1 MLIGFNNEGVLW
13 TIAGGA
19 VALGLQHYGYLGE
32 ERDGL
37 FHAWF
42 LTIGSLDAAYRVY
55 VVRPK
60 LENCERGPSLK
71 ERLYASWLTSP
82 LGGLVLFLPAWLVAL
97 LTPLWLLYV
106 VGVEKL

>member
-1 MLIGFNNEGVLW
+1 MLIGFNNEGLLW

-19 VALGLQHYGYLGE
+19 VALGLQHYGYLGAKG
-32 ERDGL
+32 DGL

-42 LTIGSLDAAYRVY
+42 LTTGSLDAAYRVY

-60 LENCERGPSLK
+60 MENHRPGPSLK
-71 ERLYASWLTSP
+71 ERFYGSWVTSP
-82 LGGLVLFLPAWLVAL
+82 LGGLILFLPAWLVAL
-97 LTPLWLLYV
+97 LTPIWLLYV